1 MTTKEF
7 AYWLQ
12 GYFEISGAK
21 GLDERQVE
29 VVRDHLA
36 LVFTKVTPDRVIDDT
51 KPLRPPLPP
60 FDPFHPIQ
68 PHLSYDPE
76 GIKITCESTGGV
88 SSDVKLPVTC
98 GATQRIANEL
108 GGHINQEMADSVNQ
122 AFC

>member
-21 GLDERQVE
+21 ELDERQVE
-29 VVRDHLA
+29 VVKDHLA
-36 LVFTKVTPDRVIDDT
+36 LVFTKVTPDPGKHT
-51 KPLRPPLPP
+51 NPLGPSLPIIHPMTNPNILPP
-60 FDPFHPIQ
+60 QPFGPI
-68 PHLSYDPE
+68 E
-76 GIKITCESTGGV
+76 VTCESTGGV
-88 SSDVKLPVTC
+88 SSDVKLPATC

-122 AFC
+122 TFC